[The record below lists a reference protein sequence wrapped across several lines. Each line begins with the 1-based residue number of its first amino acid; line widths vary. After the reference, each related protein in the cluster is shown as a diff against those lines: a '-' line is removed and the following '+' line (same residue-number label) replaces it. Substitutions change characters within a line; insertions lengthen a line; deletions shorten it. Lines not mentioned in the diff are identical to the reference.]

1 MIEFFICKFSSKCY
15 LQKCSWD
22 HQRSLVGPRTSGA
35 FRWWLSGTR
44 RPSFAMVCLR
54 WTCDQAAVTTA
65 AATTTNC
72 WASWESEE
80 FTTILDFSPRGID
93 HPCLALSS
101 GGSVRTAGGSCERLS
116 TSSGAAGTRRR
127 PGSVENIWEDD
138 VAENHESVHRTVN
151 DPKMMKR
158 SI

>member
-22 HQRSLVGPRTSGA
+22 HQSSLVGPRTSGA
-35 FRWWLSGTR
+35 FRWWLSRTR
-44 RPSFAMVCLR
+44 RPLFAIFCLR
-54 WTCDQAAVTTA
+54 WPCDQAASA
-65 AATTTNC
+65 TTNC

-116 TSSGAAGTRRR
+116 TSTGAAGTRRR

-138 VAENHESVHRTVN
+138 VSENDESVHQTVN
-151 DPKMMKR
+151 DQKKMMR